1 MNQKGMNRREFLKV
15 TSLGLL
21 GGYLG
26 LRPAPLFGRMHHGD
40 DHVINPPVG
49 DIFNDPV
56 EMPFVNTSPGV
67 KEVFLDVK
75 TTSVSI
81 NGTTANLL
89 TYNGHFPAPT
99 IRVNKGDLLRLRF
112 SNSLP
117 YTTQK
122 NILGHQKNIT
132 NLHTHGW
139 HVSPSGNS
147 DNIFLHFMPSDEFM
161 FEYDTS
167 RQEAGTLNFYHPHV
181 HGLVAEQMWAGLSG
195 ALVVNDETDV
205 LADYETH
212 IIVLKDLSL
221 RGSEP
226 APYTSMDYMR
236 GKEGNIVM
244 VNGQI
249 NPVLS
254 IRPGQVQRWRI
265 LNASTARFYKLSLE
279 NHTFYLV
286 GTDGGL
292 LDKPYPLSNILLA
305 PGERIDVL
313 VAANQAPGTYRLL
326 SLPYNRG
333 GMMMGGMMME
343 GNTTQTITLMTLS
356 YNGNP
361 VNDNIPPL
369 INPNARRLTIN
380 TSNLQKRRLVL
391 SMRMG
396 SGLING
402 QDFEVNPYTITS
414 RLGTYEIWK
423 IINQSGMD
431 HPFHQHVN
439 SSQILSI
446 QGGNQTYASLYTSTP
461 SWKDTIIVPKW
472 GSVTMLVPVMDF
484 TGKTVFHCHIVEHED
499 IGMMGVWK
507 IM

>member
-1 MNQKGMNRREFLKV
+1 MNQKGINRREFLKF

-26 LRPAPLFGRMHHGD
+26 LRPTSLMGGMHHGEYNI
-40 DHVINPPVG
+40 INPSIG
-49 DIFNDPV
+49 NIFKDPV
-56 EMPFVNTSPGV
+56 EMPILNTSPGV
-67 KEVFLDVK
+67 AEVFLDVK
-75 TTSVSI
+75 VTPVSI

-89 TYNGHFPAPT
+89 TYNGYFPAPT
-99 IRVNKGDLLRLRF
+99 LRVNKGDLLRLHF

-117 YTTQK
+117 YTTQM
-122 NILGHQKNIT
+122 NLLGHQKNIT

-139 HVSPSGNS
+139 HVSPSDNS
-147 DNIFLHFMPSDEFM
+147 DNIFLHFMPGDEFI

-167 RQEAGTLNFYHPHV
+167 KQEAGTLNFYHPHV
-181 HGLVAEQMWAGLSG
+181 HGLVAEQMWGGLSG

-212 IIVLKDLSL
+212 IVVLKDISLS
-221 RGSEP
+221 GSEP
-226 APYTSMDYMR
+226 APYTRMDYMM

-244 VNGQI
+244 VNGQM
-249 NPVLS
+249 NPVLP

-279 NHTFYLV
+279 NHTLYLV

-292 LDKPYPLSNILLA
+292 LDKPYLISQILLS
-305 PGERIDVL
+305 PGERIDIL
-313 VAANQAPGTYRLL
+313 VVANQTPGTYRLL

-333 GMMMGGMMME
+333 GMMMGGMMSCCS
-343 GNTTQTITLMTLS
+343 TPQTLTLMTLS
-356 YNGNP
+356 YDGTYA
-361 VNDNIPPL
+361 NDDIPL
-369 INPNARRLTIN
+369 VIDPNARRLAID
-380 TSNLQKRRLVL
+380 TSTLTRRRLVL

-396 SGLING
+396 RGLING

-414 RLGTYEIWK
+414 HLGTYEIWQ

-439 SSQILSI
+439 SAQILSI
-446 QGGNQTYASLYTSTP
+446 QGGNQAYASFYTSTP

-499 IGMMGVWK
+499 IGMMGICK
-507 IM
+507 IV

>member
-1 MNQKGMNRREFLKV
+1 MNQKKINRREFLKV
-15 TSLGLL
+15 TSLGLI
-21 GGYLG
+21 GGCLG
-26 LRPAPLFGRMHHGD
+26 LRPTSLMGEMRHGD
-40 DHVINPPVG
+40 NNIINPSIG
-49 DIFNDPV
+49 NIFKDPV
-56 EMPFVNTSPGV
+56 EMPILNISPGIV
-67 KEVFLDVK
+67 EVSLDVK
-75 TTSVSI
+75 VTPVSI

-89 TYNGHFPAPT
+89 TYNSYFPAPT
-99 IRVNKGDLLRLRF
+99 IRVNKGDLLRVHF

-117 YTTQK
+117 YTTQM
-122 NILGHQKNIT
+122 NLLGHQKNIT

-139 HVSPSGNS
+139 HVSPSDNS
-147 DNIFLHFMPSDEFM
+147 DNIFLHFMPDDEFI

-181 HGLVAEQMWAGLSG
+181 HGLVAEQMWGGLSG

-212 IIVLKDLSL
+212 IVVLKDLSL
-221 RGSEP
+221 KGTKP
-226 APYTSMDYMR
+226 TPYTRMDYTM

-244 VNGQI
+244 VNGQV
-249 NPVLS
+249 NPVLP
-254 IRPGQVQRWRI
+254 IRPGQMQRWRI
-265 LNASTARFYKLSLE
+265 LNASTAMFYKLSLE
-279 NHTFYLV
+279 KHTFYLV

-292 LDKPYPLSNILLA
+292 LDRPDPLSQILLS
-305 PGERIDVL
+305 PGERVDVL
-313 VAANQAPGTYRLL
+313 VRASQAPGTYKLL
-326 SLPYNRG
+326 SLPYNRR
-333 GMMMGGMMME
+333 GMMMGGMM
-343 GNTTQTITLMTLS
+343 GGDTTQTITLMTLS
-356 YNGNP
+356 YNGTTANE
-361 VNDNIPPL
+361 NIPPL

-380 TSNLQKRRLVL
+380 TSNLRKRRLVL

-396 SGLING
+396 RGLING
-402 QDFEVNPYTITS
+402 QDFGINPYTITS
-414 RLGTYEIWK
+414 HLGTYEIWQ

-446 QGGNQTYASLYTSTP
+446 QGGNQAYASFYTSTP

-499 IGMMGVWK
+499 IGMMGVWR
-507 IM
+507 IV